1 MHIPLFNVEDLPSS
15 SFNIFLGKRR
25 SGKSVL
31 CEYMIQEMIDNKMLD
46 MVFLFSKTD
55 AGFKIIGDK
64 NNRFD
69 NIEPLHDLI
78 DNYRKI
84 NEYNKVVS
92 KRKKIVIRT
101 AVIID
106 DFSIELKSK
115 TMNILEDLAVRGR
128 HLSYDPLSL
137 HFFILCQ
144 SLTKVPRVVRLNSDT
159 IFLNA
164 IASMIELSMILD
176 ENFFILSSSRE
187 GKREGR
193 QLYEDLV
200 KKEDFNFIG
209 ILNYKQN
216 IKEYADYLRTYKAD
230 ISRLKL

>member
-1 MHIPLFNVEDLPSS
+1 
-15 SFNIFLGKRR
+15 
-25 SGKSVL
+25 
-31 CEYMIQEMIDNKMLD
+31 MIQEMIDNKMLD

-106 DFSIELKSK
+106 DMAVDLKSK
-115 TMNILEDLAVRGR
+115 SFNILESLAVNGR
-128 HLSYDPLSL
+128 HISYDPLSL

-144 SLTKVPRVVRLNSDT
+144 SLTKIPRVVRLNCDC
-159 IFLNA
+159 IFFNA
-164 IASMIELSMILD
+164 IASMMELNMILD
-176 ENFFILSSSRE
+176 ENFYIISSSRE
-187 GKREGR
+187 GKKEGR

-209 ILNYKQN
+209 VMNYKQN
-216 IKEYADYLRTYKAD
+216 CCCYADYLRTYKAD
-230 ISRLKL
+230 ISKLKL

>member
-1 MHIPLFNVEDLPSS
+1 MNIPLFKVEDLPSS

-92 KRKKIVIRT
+92 KRKKISIRT

-144 SLTKVPRVVRLNSDT
+144 SLTKVPRTCRLNCDT

-164 IASMIELSMILD
+164 IASMIELNMILD

-200 KKEDFNFIG
+200 KKEDFTFIG